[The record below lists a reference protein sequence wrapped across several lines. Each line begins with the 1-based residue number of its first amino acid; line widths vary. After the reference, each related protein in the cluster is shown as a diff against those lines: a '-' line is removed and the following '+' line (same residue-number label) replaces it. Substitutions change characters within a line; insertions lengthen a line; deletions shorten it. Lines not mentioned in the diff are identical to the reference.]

1 MNLKYKLEIAHQIA
15 LGMKDLHEYRVIHR
29 DIKTHNILLDI
40 DPQTKIFKRLK
51 LCDFGQSTLMDS
63 EWSYRKG
70 GEFTGTI
77 EYMAPEIVKGEKYD
91 EKVDVFSF
99 AIVLWEIFT
108 CETPWKGQTKIGAA
122 ILSAIRPNLEILTK
136 TNCPN
141 EIKNLIVNCWT
152 MNSKE
157 RQTFEQIEMTLAKL
171 KKELL

>member
-1 MNLKYKLEIAHQIA
+1 L
-15 LGMKDLHEYRVIHR
+15 IH
-29 DIKTHNILLDI
+29 K
-40 DPQTKIFKRLK
+40 QKKIFKRLK

-63 EWSYRKG
+63 EWSYRKR

-91 EKVDVFSF
+91 EKVDIFSF

-108 CETPWKGQTKIGAA
+108 LTTPWKGQTKIGAA
-122 ILSAIRPNLEILTK
+122 ILSGIRPSLEILTK
-136 TNCPN
+136 SNCPN
-141 EIKNLIVNCWT
+141 EVKNLIVNCWA

-157 RQTFEQIEMTLAKL
+157 RPSFEQIEQTLAKL